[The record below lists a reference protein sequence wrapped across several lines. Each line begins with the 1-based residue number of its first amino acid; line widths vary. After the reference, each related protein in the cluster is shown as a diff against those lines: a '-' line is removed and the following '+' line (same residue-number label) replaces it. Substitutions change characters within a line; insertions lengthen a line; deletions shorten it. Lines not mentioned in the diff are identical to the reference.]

1 MIKRDLFYKLRDHL
15 PEKEMTFVV
24 GPRQAGK
31 TTLLLLLKDDLDK
44 KGAKTVFLNLDLER
58 DRRFFISQDDL
69 VNKIQLEIGENHGY
83 VFIDEIQRKENAG
96 LFLKG
101 IYDMNLSY
109 KFIVSGSGSL
119 ELKEKIHESL
129 AGRKLMFE
137 LSTMTFS
144 EFVNFKTDYKYED
157 KLRDFFEI
165 DTIKTQQFLK
175 EYLEFGG
182 YPRVV
187 LSKTSQ
193 NKRAILD
200 EIFQSYLERDI
211 TYLLG
216 VTKREEFTNLVKVM
230 ASQVGNLT
238 NYSELSST
246 LGLSV
251 QTVKHYLWYLEKTFI
266 IARIMPFHRNFRKEI
281 THAPIFY
288 FYDLGLRN
296 YALKEFGDILISGY
310 SGYLFQN
317 FVYQLLYRK
326 LEHSAASLH
335 FWRTQDKTEVD
346 FIVDA
351 GRKIIPI
358 EVKYKSLKTLEI
370 ARSLR
375 SFIDKY
381 HPQEAFIIHLG
392 ERKEMVFKRTKI
404 IGLPFYELL
413 VKSFQ
418 EELN

>member
-44 KGAKTVFLNLDLER
+44 KGEKTVFLNLDLER
-58 DRRFFISQDDL
+58 DRQFFTSQDDL
-69 VNKIQLEIGENHGY
+69 VKKIQFEIGENHGY
-83 VFIDEIQRKENAG
+83 VFIDEIQHKENAG

-101 IYDMNLSY
+101 IYDMNLPY

-137 LSTMTFS
+137 LSTMNFI
-144 EFVNFKTDYKYED
+144 EFVNFKTDYKYENRLSLYLLLH
-157 KLRDFFEI
+157 KAETERLL
-165 DTIKTQQFLK
+165 T
-175 EYLEFGG
+175 EYLHFGG

-187 LSKTSQ
+187 LSKTSPD
-193 NKRAILD
+193 KRAILD

-211 TYLLG
+211 AYLLG
-216 VTKREEFTNLVKVM
+216 VTKREEFTNLVKVV

-266 IARIMPFHRNFRKEI
+266 IARIRPFHRNFRKEI

-296 YALKEFGDILISGY
+296 YALKEFGDVLISGY

-317 FVYQLLYRK
+317 FIYQLLYQK
-326 LEHSAASLH
+326 LERTSASLH

-358 EVKYKSLKTLEI
+358 EVKYKKLKALEI
-370 ARSLR
+370 TRALR
-375 SFIDKY
+375 SFITKY
-381 HPQEAFIIHLG
+381 RPAKAFIVHLG
-392 ERKEMVFKRTKI
+392 LRQETVINETKVVAV
-404 IGLPFYELL
+404 PFFELL
-413 VKSFQ
+413 FDSH
-418 EELN
+418 LL